1 MKILLVAKA
10 PVPGRVKTRL
20 GAHIGADVAAEV
32 AAAALADTLET
43 CNSSGAERHLCLS
56 GDLADGV
63 RTDELRALLAGWD
76 ITAQRGD
83 GFAER
88 LVNAH
93 LDAGPGAVVQ
103 IGMDTP
109 QVTVAALTAV
119 ADGLADH
126 DAVVGPAEDGG
137 WWALGRSDPAVAR
150 ALGGVPMST
159 PTTCQDTVAALRGA
173 GHTVGEV
180 GSLLDVDTLDDA
192 RRVAAE
198 IPDSHFARAWG
209 QR

>member
-10 PVPGRVKTRL
+10 PVPGQAKTRL
-20 GAHIGADVAAEV
+20 GQHIGHDVAADV
-32 AAAALADTLET
+32 AAAALADTIET
-43 CNSSGAERHLCLS
+43 CNLSGAERHLA
-56 GDLADGV
+56 LAGNLVDGE
-63 RTDELRALLAGWD
+63 RADELRDLLVGWD
-76 ITAQRGD
+76 VTVQRGD

-119 ADGLADH
+119 VDGLADH

-137 WWALGRSDPAVAR
+137 WWALGRTDPDVAR
-150 ALGGVPMST
+150 ALAGVPMST
-159 PTTCQDTVAALRGA
+159 PTTCQDTVAALRAA
-173 GHTVGEV
+173 GHTVGEA
-180 GSLLDVDTLDDA
+180 GSLLDVDSLDDA

-209 QR
+209 DR

>member
-1 MKILLVAKA
+1 MRILLVAKA
-10 PVPGRVKTRL
+10 PVPGHAKTRL
-20 GAHIGADVAAEV
+20 GDHVGHEVAADV
-32 AAAALADTLET
+32 AAAALADTIET
-43 CNSSGAERHLCLS
+43 CNASGADRHLSLA

-63 RTDELRALLAGWD
+63 RAEELRELLVGWT
-76 ITAQRGD
+76 ITPQRGD

-109 QVTVAALTAV
+109 QVTAAALAGV
-119 ADGLADH
+119 ADGLAGR

-137 WWALGRSDPAVAR
+137 WWALGRTDPGVAR
-150 ALGGVPMST
+150 ALAGVPMST
-159 PTTCQDTVAALRGA
+159 PTTCTDTVAALERA
-173 GHTVGEV
+173 GHTVALTGT
-180 GSLLDVDTLDDA
+180 LLDVDTVEDA

-198 IPDSHFARAWG
+198 VPGSRFAKAWG
-209 QR
+209 ER

>member
-10 PVPGRVKTRL
+10 PVPGLAKTRL
-20 GAHIGADVAAEV
+20 GEHVGHDVAADV
-32 AAAALADTLET
+32 AAAALADTIEA
-43 CNSSGAERHLCLS
+43 CNASGAERHLSLA
-56 GDLADGV
+56 GDLDDGV
-63 RTDELRALLAGWD
+63 RAGELHTLLEGWTV
-76 ITAQRGD
+76 TAQRGD

-109 QVTVAALTAV
+109 QVTPAALTAV
-119 ADGLADH
+119 AEGLAVH

-137 WWALGRSDPAVAR
+137 WWALGRTDPDVAR
-150 ALGGVPMST
+150 ALAGVPMST
-159 PTTCQDTVAALRGA
+159 PTTCADTVAALQHA
-173 GHTVGEV
+173 GHTVGEA
-180 GSLLDVDTLDDA
+180 GSLLDVDTLEDA

-198 IPDSHFARAWG
+198 IPDSRFARAWG
-209 QR
+209 DR